1 MADHRPLTDYELRFL
16 RLPDVEHRSGMKHT
30 QIHTLERQGKFPK
43 RIKISERAS
52 GWLAHEIDSW
62 IAQRVAA
69 SRDQK
74 KAA

>member
-1 MADHRPLTDYELRFL
+1 MNEQPLRFL
-16 RLPDVEHRSGMKHT
+16 RLPEVELRSGLRHT
-30 QIHTLERQGKFPK
+30 QLHALERRGAFPK

-52 GWLAHEIDSW
+52 GRLAHEIDSW
-62 IAQRVAA
+62 IEQRVAA

>member
-1 MADHRPLTDYELRFL
+1 MTDKPLTDYQLRFL
-16 RLPDVEHRSGMKHT
+16 RLPDVEHRSGMRHT
-30 QIHTLERQGKFPK
+30 QIHTLESRGEFPK

-52 GWLAHEIDSW
+52 GRLAHEIDSW
-62 IAQRVAA
+62 IEQRVAA